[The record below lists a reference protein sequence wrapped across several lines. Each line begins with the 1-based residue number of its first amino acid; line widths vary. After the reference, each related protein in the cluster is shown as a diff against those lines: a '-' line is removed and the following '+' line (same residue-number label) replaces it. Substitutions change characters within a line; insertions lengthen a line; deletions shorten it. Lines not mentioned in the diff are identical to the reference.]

1 MSKKLNRF
9 MNAVVIGFAGLLLLT
24 AVSAASDPPSARDLF
39 PIISEGRE
47 FNNPRFS
54 PDGRWL
60 AFDLCEDKLVGKKCQ
75 NVIYDIPND
84 RYFAWRDAK
93 GRSITQVSF
102 SPDSTKA
109 VFVVETNS
117 PFLSFGRYEHR
128 LAVGNIKEGRYRFIT
143 PGPGIKYSHYPEF
156 WKDGTLIYFDAD
168 PGDTR
173 GVFKFLYV
181 VEPGKP
187 PRKMFEQGLYAQK
200 GFYGPSRPRPH
211 WDGVHLVMAEYGF
224 TRISNPEAWRN
235 RPPGDDGGDEII
247 SISPADGT
255 ISVLDIQRSANH
267 RQSFSRPVPALL
279 ARQIYAVAILKE
291 ESKQARRFLMDV
303 FIIDGGA
310 ARRVSRI
317 AEYIAHMDVNQDG
330 TLLAVIT
337 VDTSNRKM
345 QDYRLLLYDPRNHAR
360 RYLNPKDV
368 LEQTIQL
375 ND

>member
-1 MSKKLNRF
+1 MSVKLVRF
-9 MNAVVIGFAGLLLLT
+9 MNAVVFGFAGFLLLT
-24 AVSAASDPPSARDLF
+24 TASAASDLPSARDLF

-60 AFDLCEDKLVGKKCQ
+60 AFDLCEDKLIGKKCQ
-75 NVIYDIPND
+75 NIIYDIPND

-93 GRSITQVSF
+93 GRAITQVSF
-102 SPDSTKA
+102 SPDSSKA
-109 VFVVETNS
+109 VFVVETKS

-128 LAVGNIKEGRYRFIT
+128 IAVGNIKEGHYRFIT

-156 WKDGTLIYFDAD
+156 WKDGALIYFDAE

-187 PRKMFEQGLYAQK
+187 PHKMFEQGIYARK

-211 WDGVHLVMAEYGF
+211 WDGEQILMSDFGF
-224 TRISNPEAWRN
+224 TEAARN
-235 RPPGDDGGDEII
+235 RRPLSDSGDEIL
-247 SISPADGT
+247 SIRPADGS
-255 ISVLDIQRSANH
+255 IAALDIQPTPDYH
-267 RQSFSRPVPALL
+267 TSFSRPAIARATKKLFFNTLL
-279 ARQIYAVAILKE
+279 KKESNQPGVGYRYDIFVLDGAV
-291 ESKQARRFLMDV
+291 
-303 FIIDGGA
+303 
-310 ARRVSRI
+310 ARRVSWLAGFI
-317 AEYIAHMDVNQDG
+317 YGMDVTDDG
-330 TLLAVIT
+330 RWLALVT
-337 VDTSNRKM
+337 ADTSKRGLR
-345 QDYRLLLYDPRNHAR
+345 DFRLLLYDPQTRTS